1 MTKRLRLV
9 KVVVQPVFVLDD
21 GDTIQEMPHP
31 PIEIPAAD
39 WPIYSGERFPRE
51 VAEWQERLNSEPAS
65 NGDSAITAT
74 GDKDGRFKR

>member
-9 KVVVQPVFVLDD
+9 KVIVQPVFVLDD

-39 WPIYSGERFPRE
+39 WPTYSSERFPRE
-51 VAEWQERLNSEPAS
+51 VAEWEERLNADKES
-65 NGDSAITAT
+65 NAN
-74 GDKDGRFKR
+74 